1 MNPASKSII
10 PSSWAYSIGSTE
22 QVDTLPDPKIRWIEK
37 DLDVLAELRAI
48 GLNYKECA
56 IILPRTAQACKAAVQ
71 YHKLEER
78 VSRKRAILIS
88 KARGVSDE

>member
-10 PSSWAYSIGSTE
+10 PSSWAYSTGSTA
-22 QVDTLPDPKIRWIEK
+22 QVDALPDPKTRWIEK

-48 GLNYKECA
+48 GLHYKECA
-56 IILPRTAQACKAAVQ
+56 SILPRTAQACKAAVQ

-78 VSRKRAILIS
+78 VSRKRAMLVS
-88 KARGVSDE
+88 KAMGVNDE